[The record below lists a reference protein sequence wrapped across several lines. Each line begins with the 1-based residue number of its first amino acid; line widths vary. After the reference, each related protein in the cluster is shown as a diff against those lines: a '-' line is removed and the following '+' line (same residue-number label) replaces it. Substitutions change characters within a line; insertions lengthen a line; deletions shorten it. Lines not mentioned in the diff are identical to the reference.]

1 MSVSIKAE
9 ATLPI
14 SEGCL
19 QKMINGSSSSV
30 SPTGGGGNLTPPS
43 PLEATVK
50 AETSRIMSP
59 NLTKNNTSS
68 SQAASHPNSD
78 GSETSSSGQKRIQ
91 NNNTSSYTSGGRL
104 KFYKGKRIFNTSKSS
119 CTHCAF
125 SASTIFSSH
134 PRKTTLKLCDTQQ
147 QMVFR

>member
-9 ATLPI
+9 ATIPI

-19 QKMINGSSSSV
+19 KKMINGSSSSV

-59 NLTKNNTSS
+59 NLTKNTSS
-68 SQAASHPNSD
+68 SQAASNPNSD
-78 GSETSSSGQKRIQ
+78 VSESSSSGQKRIQ

-119 CTHCAF
+119 CTLCA
-125 SASTIFSSH
+125 IFSY
-134 PRKTTLKLCDTQQ
+134 PPEKQL
-147 QMVFR
+147 

>member
-104 KFYKGKRIFNTSKSS
+104 KFYKGKRIFNTTGCSSEIYTRTVLVLISRNNDNFASK
-119 CTHCAF
+119 F
-125 SASTIFSSH
+125 IW
-134 PRKTTLKLCDTQQ
+134 KT
-147 QMVFR
+147 

>member
-9 ATLPI
+9 ATIPI

-19 QKMINGSSSSV
+19 KKMINGSSSSV

-59 NLTKNNTSS
+59 NLTKNTSS
-68 SQAASHPNSD
+68 SQAASNPNSD
-78 GSETSSSGQKRIQ
+78 VSESSSSGQKRIQ

-119 CTHCAF
+119 CTHCA
-125 SASTIFSSH
+125 IFSY
-134 PRKTTLKLCDTQQ
+134 PPEKQL
-147 QMVFR
+147 

>member
-9 ATLPI
+9 ATIPI

-19 QKMINGSSSSV
+19 KKMINGSSSSV

-43 PLEATVK
+43 PLEATVVK

-59 NLTKNNTSS
+59 NLTKNTSS
-68 SQAASHPNSD
+68 SQAASNPNSD
-78 GSETSSSGQKRIQ
+78 VSESSSSGQKRIQ

-119 CTHCAF
+119 CTHCA
-125 SASTIFSSH
+125 IFSY
-134 PRKTTLKLCDTQQ
+134 PPEKQL
-147 QMVFR
+147 